1 LEYPFALP
9 AVRNWRTAA
18 LVAAV
23 VAAVELIILLAL
35 AVAAFGLPFAAERKA
50 LLAGEG
56 NASARAEAPASTKQG
71 KRAVPSP
78 TLPRS
83 ETSVVVLNGN
93 GVPGAADLASGKV
106 RRLHYVVTGTANAS
120 RSDFRRT
127 IIMFRPGFE
136 GEARRLARD
145 VGARR
150 IAPLDGM
157 RPSQLMGAHIAL
169 ILGRR

>member
-1 LEYPFALP
+1 LEYPVALP

-23 VAAVELIILLAL
+23 VAALELVVLLAV

-50 LLAGEG
+50 LLAGKG
-56 NASARAEAPASTKQG
+56 NAATRAEAPAPAKQG
-71 KRAVPSP
+71 PRAAPTP

-93 GVPGAADLASGKV
+93 GVSGAADVASGRV
-106 RRLHYVVTGTANAS
+106 RRLHYVVTATANAP

-127 IIMFRPGFE
+127 IVMYRPGFE

-145 VGARR
+145 VGAKRV
-150 IAPLDGM
+150 APLDGM
-157 RPSQLMGAHIAL
+157 RASRLMGAHIAL